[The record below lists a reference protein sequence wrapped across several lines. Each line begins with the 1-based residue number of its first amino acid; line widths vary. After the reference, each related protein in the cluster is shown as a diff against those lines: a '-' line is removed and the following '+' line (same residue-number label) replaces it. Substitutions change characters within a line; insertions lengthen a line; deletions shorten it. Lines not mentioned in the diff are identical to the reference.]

1 MLEREGFREMK
12 ENVKGEGIY
21 TPPYSH
27 RSNVFLPIPLL
38 YTLASPGADLNMVA
52 PDAFTP

>member
-27 RSNVFLPIPLL
+27 RSSVFLPIPLL

-52 PDAFTP
+52 PDAFTR